1 MRQVP
6 PRWSGVVGNKRI
18 VRYLRNVAKKIRTG
32 YAETGTFPSDAL
44 LPILVSGPSRTG
56 KSAAIKLFLRTLVCQ
71 ALDDEF
77 NPCEGNCKVCRE
89 QPEVF
94 GMSGLYTVCA
104 TAEHQLPIHM
114 STINCADV
122 ESRQALKDS
131 IQQGLNIVDGLVV
144 LFLDEAHRLA
154 KGHFD
159 SSLLTSVDDT
169 KVLWIVATAKPDDL
183 EEMFTN
189 RFHLLST
196 ERPTIDDMADWL
208 SIKCEERNI
217 AYEDN
222 ALFRLIEKCDR
233 VPGMALHALAVA
245 AVDPEGLT
253 LDFVEN
259 GWNAKPS

>member
-1 MRQVP
+1 
-6 PRWSGVVGNKRI
+6 
-18 VRYLRNVAKKIRTG
+18 
-32 YAETGTFPSDAL
+32 
-44 LPILVSGPSRTG
+44 
-56 KSAAIKLFLRTLVCQ
+56 
-71 ALDDEF
+71 
-77 NPCEGNCKVCRE
+77 
-89 QPEVF
+89 
-94 GMSGLYTVCA
+94 MSGLYTVCA